1 MATSSLFVIR
11 WPRTETGNRMYCPR
25 CETTLSV
32 SYEESLCMV
41 CGYADYDY
49 VSPNAKNG
57 HQSMIS
63 SGTRYVLRYVGD
75 FPSLA
80 DTLTHVKLKRL
91 RNRVVYGV
99 TCPFCSG
106 AMEQSSLSGKR
117 REMREE
123 RVPLHGWP
131 QGIVDTDSQ
140 RRPGLEVATFPQADS
155 RRSCDGQ

>member
-1 MATSSLFVIR
+1 MVIASSKYSVAPERNGNVELVR
-11 WPRTETGNRMYCPR
+11 DPVPRTETGNRMYCPR

-75 FPSLA
+75 FPFWRDPDSRQAQASSEPGCIRCHLP
-80 DTLTHVKLKRL
+80 LLQWGH
-91 RNRVVYGV
+91 
-99 TCPFCSG
+99 G
-106 AMEQSSLSGKR
+106 AVILSGKR

-123 RVPLHGWP
+123 RYRCTDGHRVSLTPTPSGALGWK
-131 QGIVDTDSQ
+131 
-140 RRPGLEVATFPQADS
+140 
-155 RRSCDGQ
+155 

>member
-1 MATSSLFVIR
+1 MVIASSRYSVAPERSGNVELVR
-11 WPRTETGNRMYCPR
+11 DPVPRTETGNRMYCPR

-75 FPSLA
+75 FPSLS

-123 RVPLHGWP
+123 RYRCTDGHRVSLTPTPSGALGWK
-131 QGIVDTDSQ
+131 
-140 RRPGLEVATFPQADS
+140 
-155 RRSCDGQ
+155 